1 MLRCTYAEQRSSST
15 SVMMGVLTHGLVVI
29 QSHPIE
35 QYRRAFPH
43 VQSLKVPLNLKGIK
57 IRKEKVF
64 EGFSYLL
71 YKPVF
76 SNWAMTDPSISPKN
90 LPTFVKR
97 NITLVTYTE
106 TTTQSKGLL
115 MV

>member
-1 MLRCTYAEQRSSST
+1 M
-15 SVMMGVLTHGLVVI
+15 MMGVLTHGLVVI

-35 QYRRAFPH
+35 KYRRAFPH
-43 VQSLKVPLNLKGIK
+43 VQILKVPLNFEGIR
-57 IRKEKVF
+57 IRKKKVF

-90 LPTFVKR
+90 LPTCVKR
-97 NITLVTYTE
+97 NITLVTYAV
-106 TTTQSKGLL
+106 TTTQSEGLL
-115 MV
+115 MVLSGI